1 MLKQMLIDPSKY
13 GVKCP
18 YAMTPKGIC
27 IHNTA
32 NDASA
37 KSERNNV
44 NRWDNNAE
52 VSFHIVVDDEE
63 AIQLIPLN
71 RNAWHAG
78 DGGSGN
84 GNRNYIAIEI
94 CYSKSGGDKFINA
107 EKRAAKE
114 VAALLK
120 QYGWG
125 IDKIKKHQDFSN
137 KYCPHRTLDM
147 GWQRFLNMIQAELN
161 GSSQP
166 TIPGENN
173 LNVGDRVKV
182 IGANYA
188 TGETIPDW
196 VKSNIYEIIQIANN
210 KVLIGG
216 IMSWVYNNDVQK
228 ISANN
233 TTPITSPVSNKQYL
247 NLKPHMT
254 TWAIYKENGPYTTA
268 YKIGDLEPAQFGGIS
283 YEILGNPVTDVY
295 IIQTRDFGRVGIW
308 APRDNDSTIASYSI
322 Y

>member
-1 MLKQMLIDPSKY
+1 MLKQQLISESKY

-18 YAMTPKGIC
+18 YTMTPKGIC

-32 NDASA
+32 NDAPASNEIA
-37 KSERNNV
+37 YMQNN
-44 NRWDNNAE
+44 NLE
-52 VSFHIVVDDEE
+52 VSFHIAIDDVES
-63 AIQLIPLN
+63 IQGLPLN

-84 GNRNYIAIEI
+84 GNRNYIAVEI

-125 IDKIKKHQDFSN
+125 VDKVKKHQDFSN

-228 ISANN
+228 INNNVNSAAPQVENKKHVKLKYASSWRIY
-233 TTPITSPVSNKQYL
+233 PEGVSLVKGNEKGFL
-247 NLKPHMT
+247 NPRDFG
-254 TWAIYKENGPYTTA
+254 ENGILT
-268 YKIGDLEPAQFGGIS
+268 
-283 YEILGNPVTDVY
+283 YEILGRPQANAVT
-295 IIQTRDFGRVGIW
+295 IQTRDFGRGVVYLPQG
-308 APRDNDSTIASYSI
+308 DNEWEII
-322 Y
+322 

>member
-1 MLKQMLIDPSKY
+1 MLKQMLIDSSKY

-18 YAMTPKGIC
+18 YTMTPKGIC

-147 GWQRFLNMIQAELN
+147 GWQRFLNMVQAELN
-161 GSSQP
+161 GSNQAETQS
-166 TIPGENN
+166 TSNISLGDKIKI
-173 LNVGDRVKV
+173 VGTK
-182 IGANYA
+182 YA
-188 TGETIPDW
+188 TGELVPEW
-196 VKSNIYEIIQIANN
+196 VKNNTYEVIQVSNN
-210 KVLIGG
+210 KVLLGG
-216 IMSWVYNNDVQK
+216 IMSWVYINDVRK
-228 ISANN
+228 ANN
-233 TTPITSPVSNKQYL
+233 NVNTVIPQVSNKKYL
-247 NLKPHMT
+247 NLKPHMQK
-254 TWAIYKENGPYTTA
+254 WAIYKENGPYTTP
-268 YKIGDLEPAQFGGIS
+268 YKIGDIKPAQFSGLS
-283 YEILGNPVTDVY
+283 YEILGNPATDVY
-295 IIQTRDFGRVGIW
+295 IIKTRDFGRVAIY
-308 APRDNDSTIASYSI
+308 APRDNDSSVTSSTIY
-322 Y
+322 